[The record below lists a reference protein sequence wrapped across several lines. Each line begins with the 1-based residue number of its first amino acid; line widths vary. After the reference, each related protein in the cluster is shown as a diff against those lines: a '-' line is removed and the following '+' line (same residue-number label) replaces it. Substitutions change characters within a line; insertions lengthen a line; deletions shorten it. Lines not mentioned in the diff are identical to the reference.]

1 MTTSPCVKP
10 IVSAVFYIALEL
22 SSKEWKL
29 AFADSLSRNPR
40 IRTIKVAA
48 SFYLTERELV
58 KEIADAKKALGLPEA
73 CKVVSCYEAGRQ
85 GFWVHRCLSVLISR
99 TT

>member
-1 MTTSPCVKP
+1 MCQADCFRR
-10 IVSAVFYIALEL
+10 IVHRLGTQFQ
-22 SSKEWKL
+22 EWKL

-85 GFWVHRCLSVLISR
+85 DFGSPVFERPQYPELHS
-99 TT
+99 

>member
-1 MTTSPCVKP
+1 MGVKRGWQPSYYWFCLTNLKDIDDYHPCVKP
-10 IVSAVFYIALEL
+10 IVSAVLYIALEL

-58 KEIADAKKALGLPEA
+58 KEIADAKKALAYPKPAKL
-73 CKVVSCYEAGRQ
+73 
-85 GFWVHRCLSVLISR
+85 
-99 TT
+99 